1 MSGKFLRLWDT
12 KNKDDEWWS
21 SFVTAPLGL
30 LINYVIIDI
39 KWITPNIITG
49 VSFVTALLSALFVI
63 EGGNFNFFIAAI
75 LIQLSHVFDCMDGQM
90 ARYRKTTTASG
101 SYFDRVSDQLQV
113 TIWFTSVAY
122 ADFLQSGNILPIIL
136 AFIGVALYSLR
147 GYVKYVAI
155 HVKMTQNSQY
165 LKDMEHLVQ
174 TNKKPIVAGYGFGFL
189 ANLKWFIVEQRKILL
204 FNEGVFIFMLSLS
217 LVLNKLTLMLW
228 VFFVSQLFWGLY
240 RSWEHGRKLILTS
253 TQQSRS
259 DQNMKQTPNIKA
271 IILGSLLVF

>member
-1 MSGKFLRLWDT
+1 MSGKFSRLWDT

-30 LINYVIIDI
+30 LINYVIIDF

-63 EGGNFNFFIAAI
+63 EGGSFNFFIAAI

-217 LVLNKLTLMLW
+217 LVLNKLTPMLW

-240 RSWEHGRKLILTS
+240 RSWEHGRKIDLNQHS
-253 TQQSRS
+253 TIE
-259 DQNMKQTPNIKA
+259 K
-271 IILGSLLVF
+271 

>member
-30 LINYVIIDI
+30 LINYLIIDI